1 MADLTFDYKKSED
14 FEQAY
19 ANVKNYIT
27 PENIKKFKVK
37 AEINYDKKNKKMIA
51 TGKGFT
57 LTVLF
62 DDSKVDLN
70 LKLSFILKPIRK
82 TVLNQMEKE
91 FSKLV

>member
-1 MADLTFDYKKSED
+1 MADLTFDYKKSKD
-14 FEQAY
+14 FEEAY

-27 PENIKKFKVK
+27 PENIQKFKVK
-37 AEINYDKKNKKMIA
+37 AQIDYDKKNKKMVA

-62 DDSKVDLN
+62 DDSKVDLE

-82 TVLNQMEKE
+82 TVLRQMDKE
-91 FSKLV
+91 FSRLV